1 MNNYWDYN
9 TFYAGLPAPSLK
21 EAQNI
26 IYIEILE
33 EKPENLNKIE
43 YKEILYNYIE
53 KKYVNVGEYDEWN
66 YFYKKNL
73 KKKLLLYI
81 KNISYKK
88 NILNLKLS
96 LNNNICIDIIENIK
110 KYL

>member
-1 MNNYWDYN
+1 MNEYWDYN
-9 TFYAGLPAPSLK
+9 TFYSSLPAPSL
-21 EAQNI
+21 EAAQSQI
-26 IYIEILE
+26 FIETLE

-43 YKEILYNYIE
+43 FKEILYNYV
-53 KKYVNVGEYDEWN
+53 KKNYVNVGEYDEWN
-66 YFYKKNL
+66 YFYKKSL
-73 KKKLLLYI
+73 KNNLLLYI

-96 LNNNICIDIIENIK
+96 LNDNIFTDIIENIK